1 MAEDREAGAESRAA
15 GAESRAAGAVEG
27 RRPPE
32 QGTGAAA
39 RSPREVAE
47 LVRRMVAGEDV
58 GFGDLFA
65 EDAVFAYPFAA
76 PGAPDKLVGRDAIKA
91 FFGGLGAARSLFR
104 MDGVD
109 AVIRQTDDP
118 EVVVTEIR
126 HHGWSHV
133 TNAPYQHTALGVIRV
148 RDGLIVRYD
157 DYMNPVAQ
165 AQLLGR
171 TEQLAAALSAG

>member
-1 MAEDREAGAESRAA
+1 MAD
-15 GAESRAAGAVEG
+15 
-27 RRPPE
+27 
-32 QGTGAAA
+32 QA

-58 GFGDLFA
+58 GFADLFA
-65 EDAVFAYPFAA
+65 EDAVFSYPFAP
-76 PGAPDKLVGRDAIKA
+76 PGHPAELTGRDAIRS
-91 FFGGLGAARSLFR
+91 FFGSRADARSLFR

-109 AVIRQTDDP
+109 AVIRETDDL

-133 TNAPYQHTALGVIRV
+133 TNAPYEHTALGVIRV
-148 RDGLIVRYD
+148 RNGLIVRYD
-157 DYMNPVAQ
+157 DYMNPIAL

-171 TEQLAAALSAG
+171 TSELAAALSGS

>member
-1 MAEDREAGAESRAA
+1 MTEDREGGAEEVR
-15 GAESRAAGAVEG
+15 GARE
-27 RRPPE
+27 P
-32 QGTGAAA
+32 GTGAGEA
-39 RSPREVAE
+39 RSPREVAD

-65 EDAVFAYPFAA
+65 EDAVFSYPFSA
-76 PGAPDKLVGRDAIKA
+76 PGTPDQLVGREAIKA
-91 FFGGLGAARSLFR
+91 FFGSRGGARSLFR

-109 AVIRQTDDP
+109 AVIRETDDP
-118 EVVVTEIR
+118 EVVVAEIR

-133 TNAPYQHTALGVIRV
+133 TDAPYQHTALGVIRV

-157 DYMNPVAQ
+157 DYMNPIAL

-171 TEQLAAALSAG
+171 TDDLVTALSGG